1 MTLLASAIGAFP
13 YTFDKAAGYWGVV
26 SAISDSEPPQL
37 PADIGSPELRD
48 FINCC
53 LVRDPAKRWTAAQ
66 LLAHPLIV
74 RQTSLSVAG
83 AGSGSAADSA
93 GAFLHDA
100 GRQQQDLADIR
111 ILVEKANAVEYGSA
125 QERADAVRNMVASA
139 AQQFGLEGSLECALQ
154 CGCDSGVVPGFQRRN
169 QRLLSPQMNECRE
182 CQSRVS

>member
-1 MTLLASAIGAFP
+1 MTLLASSIGAFP
-13 YTFDKAAGYWGVV
+13 YTFDKSAGYWGVV

-48 FINCC
+48 FINRC

-74 RQTSLSVAG
+74 RQTQTSLSVAG
-83 AGSGSAADSA
+83 AGNGSAVASA

-125 QERADAVRNMVASA
+125 QERADAVRNMVVSA
-139 AQQFGLEGSLECALQ
+139 AQQFGLEGSLECASR
-154 CGCDSGVVPGFQRRN
+154 CG
-169 QRLLSPQMNECRE
+169 
-182 CQSRVS
+182 